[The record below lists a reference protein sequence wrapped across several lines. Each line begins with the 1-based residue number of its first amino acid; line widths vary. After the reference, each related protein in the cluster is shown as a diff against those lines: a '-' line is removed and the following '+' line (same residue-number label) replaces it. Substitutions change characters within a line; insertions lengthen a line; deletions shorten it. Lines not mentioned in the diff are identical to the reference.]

1 MEHISKTKAFNEL
14 KKRSEITERQDV
26 INRYIQKLEDLESV
40 LEEEYPK
47 LSVYFSNYTDHG
59 WKHTIKVLNYMFDFV
74 YKPERLSD
82 TEIMLMIFAALL
94 HDIGMACNEEEATEL
109 IPQMEPMKKEDIIER
124 IRERHGEFAG
134 AKIKKLSNGKFEH
147 MFRLCIDNA
156 TIENWDTE
164 MIIADICCSHT
175 KPIHW
180 IQTRWGDKKLIY
192 IACLLRLADLLDADG
207 NRAKHAYP
215 VFDKK
220 SGMHNLLNY
229 VIGNSNKIIKE
240 AEEAC
245 QGDCIN
251 KREHRPCGRCYKR
264 IGISIAMPLHI
275 EDDDKAYLMRMINDY
290 KNDIEAE
297 IIAVSKTLEKTD
309 ESYSIK
315 IFPTIKCDI
324 IRSQPDDSPQ
334 IDVHKF
340 AIDYSAIKLL
350 LFEEQFYANKWCGV
364 REIIQNAYDACKA
377 FGESE
382 HSEMEW
388 RAKITIKLEES
399 ENTIIIRDNGI
410 GMTDFVIKEYFLN
423 FGKSIFNFE
432 PEYLYDKKCKNHIGH
447 FGIGFFAAFMLSS
460 KIIVKTQTV
469 QCATSTIIELDKES
483 SFATLKYNCPPISHG
498 TEIIFDYE
506 EFKAALI
513 RKDEENFK
521 ELLTQYIQEYFLH
534 DEIEIYVSD
543 ESEENPKS
551 LSLRKFPDGEG
562 DAIGKYLNE
571 MKAKIKV
578 SVKEFPPIFYALSR
592 SDLQKVE
599 YDELLKRLASNG
611 GKRRLPYLDAG
622 TFLVFSE
629 DNSIE
634 EDFKKWAGYTNPRR
648 NYSPNSCV
656 SDSIPIKID
665 VFCGDNKLSSAR
677 YCEYG
682 FLDFVTDGNSG
693 ALCDMDIIC
702 ARVKNKMRLNDA
714 CGEPPRD
721 DMIFLRNVFLPSLHI
736 CLPNLNFRYKFDWL
750 FANICTDKV
759 YPTVMRNT
767 LTDDRIK
774 ELSYAIGY
782 GITRFRIEKG
792 WEIIE
797 NQLILKNFYSQL
809 DENIFIKG
817 GL

>member
-14 KKRSEITERQDV
+14 KKRSGKTERQDV

-47 LSVYFSNYTDHG
+47 LSVYFGDYTDHG

-82 TEIMLMIFAALL
+82 TEIMLMIFSALL
-94 HDIGMACNEEEATEL
+94 HDIGMACSEEEATEL
-109 IPQMEPMKKEDIIER
+109 IPQRESMKKEDIIER

-134 AKIKKLSNGKFEH
+134 VKIKKLSNGKFEH
-147 MFRLCIDNA
+147 MFRLCVDNA
-156 TIENWDTE
+156 TIENWDTD

-180 IQTRWGDKKLIY
+180 IQTRWGHKKLIY

-207 NRAKHAYP
+207 NRAKHAYS

-220 SGMHNLLNY
+220 SGMHNLFNH
-229 VIGNSNKIIKE
+229 VIGDSSKIIKE

-245 QGDCIN
+245 QEDCIN
-251 KREHRPCGRCYKR
+251 KRERRPCGRCYKR
-264 IGISIAMPLHI
+264 IGISVAMPLHI
-275 EDDDKAYLMRMINDY
+275 KDADKACLMRMINDY

-297 IIAVSKTLEKTD
+297 IIAVSKTLEETD

-324 IRSQPDDSPQ
+324 IRSQPGDSPQ

-388 RAKITIKLEES
+388 RAKITIKLEKS
-399 ENTIIIRDNGI
+399 KNAIIVRDNGI

-432 PEYLYDKKCKNHIGH
+432 PDYLYDKKCKNHIGH

-460 KIIVKTQTV
+460 KIIVKTQAA
-469 QCATSTIIELDKES
+469 QCITSTTIELDKES
-483 SFATLKYNCPPISHG
+483 NFATLKYNCPSIGHG

-521 ELLTQYIQEYFLH
+521 ELLIQYIQEYFLH
-534 DEIEIYVSD
+534 DGIEILVLD
-543 ESEENPKS
+543 ENEEKS
-551 LSLRKFPDGEG
+551 RKLSLYKFPDKEG
-562 DAIGKYLNE
+562 YAIDEYLME
-571 MKAKIKV
+571 IKANVKI
-578 SVKEFPPIFYALSR
+578 SVKEFPPIFYALSQ
-592 SDLQKVE
+592 SDLQKVG
-599 YDELLKRLASNG
+599 YDELLNRLVSNG

-622 TFLVFSE
+622 SFLVFSE
-629 DNSIE
+629 DKNIE
-634 EDFKKWAGYTNPRR
+634 EDFIKRAGDINPRK
-648 NYSPNSCV
+648 NYSPNSEV
-656 SDSIPIKID
+656 SDSIPINIEE
-665 VFCGDNKLSSAR
+665 FCKDNELSNAK

-682 FLDFVTDGNSG
+682 FLDFVTDGNIG

-721 DMIFLRNVFLPSLHI
+721 DMMFLRNVFLPSLHI
-736 CLPNLNFRYKFDWL
+736 CLPILNFRYKFDWL
-750 FANICTDKV
+750 FANISTDKV

-782 GITRFRIEKG
+782 GITRVRIEKG
-792 WEIIE
+792 REIME
-797 NQLILKNFYSQL
+797 NQLIMENFYSQL